1 MAQKITKNGLNS
13 ISQEVFCPIVLCQNI
28 QSKKKIDN
36 LPIAFDVINN
46 PFHKV
51 HPGLESS
58 TICFDGF
65 LDRFEIVAKGS
76 FKYYISQYLSD
87 QLTLFRPGRA
97 DYPHLLL
104 LVPPKFFT
112 FQNHCIKAYF

>member
-46 PFHKV
+46 PFHKM
-51 HPGLESS
+51 HPSLESS

-65 LDRFEIVAKGS
+65 LDRFEIVAKGP
-76 FKYYISQYLSD
+76 FKYISSFLNPLLQVQIKVILLRGDDIGS
-87 QLTLFRPGRA
+87 GRR
-97 DYPHLLL
+97 
-104 LVPPKFFT
+104 
-112 FQNHCIKAYF
+112 